1 MKVLERLNKI
11 LSNKSVEAFDLA
23 SIDKKIQNAKEFG
36 NLVLLKRLEKLKKHF
51 ESKE

>member
-1 MKVLERLNKI
+1 MKVLSRINK
-11 LSNKSVEAFDLA
+11 LSKKSVEAFDLA
-23 SIDKKIQNAKEFG
+23 SIDQKIQDAKDSN